1 MAAVRGDGLAR
12 LVEVEEQGARAVVTD
27 HRLYPEK
34 ARHPRATHHR
44 FDAVQAGGRI
54 EEQVPGRQLGRMD
67 AEIVLDDQ
75 PTALVGIRILQEER
89 RREVTAATT
98 LAALVA
104 ADCLVDLRSAARQVG
119 RESVRNCRY

>member
-1 MAAVRGDGLAR
+1 MAAVRGDGLDR

-54 EEQVPGRQLGRMD
+54 EEQVPGRQLGRLD
-67 AEIVLDDQ
+67 AEIVLADQ
-75 PTALVGIRILQEER
+75 LTALVGIRILQEESR
-89 RREVTAATT
+89 R
-98 LAALVA
+98 
-104 ADCLVDLRSAARQVG
+104 ADLSSTNQPDVLETDG
-119 RESVRNCRY
+119 IDE